1 MTEPGKLAPAPYKF
15 CDAHFAMNCEIC
27 KNSPPPIAGDA
38 LPVLERPATPVD
50 DVEEAVQP
58 RKDPPPP
65 PKPEFTDPQAV
76 AVASASQR
84 FSDAREAL
92 AMIEGQMNHALRTIE
107 TLRAKHTQA
116 IQEQQDA
123 KDALLQAVTGRKDA

>member
-1 MTEPGKLAPAPYKF
+1 
-15 CDAHFAMNCEIC
+15 
-27 KNSPPPIAGDA
+27 
-38 LPVLERPATPVD
+38 VD

-123 KDALLQAVTGRKDA
+123 KDALLQAVTGGKDA